1 MQIRDVNTS
10 HFEVYVYL
18 ECPVLEGSN
27 ITFTWYRNGVN
38 ITSSSNSTGY
48 LEYEVPIN
56 STSVGIYQC
65 FIQNHVGRD
74 TSISRRLE
82 RGMIQLIGI
91 SN

>member
-1 MQIRDVNTS
+1 MTSALRIRDLTIS
-10 HFEVYVYL
+10 KFQVYVPL
-18 ECPVLEGSN
+18 GCPVLGGSN

-65 FIQNHVGRD
+65 FIQNHVGSD
-74 TSISRRLE
+74 TSISRLLE
-82 RGMIQLIGI
+82 IGMLHV
-91 SN
+91 